1 MFNIQ
6 KNCMNLLYNNL
17 PLFSKRIKIEN
28 IEKIVDN
35 LHDKEKYVIC
45 IRNLKQASNHRLVL

>member
-1 MFNIQ
+1 
-6 KNCMNLLYNNL
+6 MNLLYNNL

-45 IRNLKQASNHRLVL
+45 IRKLKQASNHRLVL